1 MPHVPPRPATARRA
15 WLWLPLLLLG
25 MATTVV
31 AWTSL
36 ALITGGQ
43 HGWAAL
49 LVALE
54 MALMLRLGG
63 IRPGWGRA
71 LLAVAATVLVV
82 AAVHWGIASG
92 HIGAQMGLSP
102 WQAAPKMGPRYVLTL
117 SQLANGRLDLLFLAL
132 APLLALRAGR

>member
-1 MPHVPPRPATARRA
+1 MPHATLRTAPARRA

-31 AWTSL
+31 AWASL
-36 ALITGGQ
+36 ALATGSQ

-63 IRPGWGRA
+63 MRGGWGRG
-71 LLAVAATVLVV
+71 LLAAAATLVV
-82 AAVHWGIASG
+82 AALVQWAVASG
-92 HIGAQMGLSP
+92 HIGAQMGLSA
-102 WQAAPKMGPRYVLTL
+102 WQAMPKMGAGYVLTL
-117 SQLANGRLDLLFLAL
+117 SQLANSRLDLACLLL
-132 APLLALRAGR
+132 APLLALRTGR

>member
-1 MPHVPPRPATARRA
+1 MPDIPLRTATTRRA

-31 AWTSL
+31 AWASLSL
-36 ALITGGQ
+36 ATGAQ

-63 IRPGWGRA
+63 MRPGWGRA
-71 LLAVAATVLVV
+71 LLAAGATVLVV
-82 AAVHWGIASG
+82 AAVQWAIAAG
-92 HIGAQMGLSP
+92 HIGAQMGLNP
-102 WQAAPKMGPRYVLTL
+102 WQAVPKMGARYVLTL
-117 SQLANGRLDLLFLAL
+117 SQLANSRIDLLLLAL